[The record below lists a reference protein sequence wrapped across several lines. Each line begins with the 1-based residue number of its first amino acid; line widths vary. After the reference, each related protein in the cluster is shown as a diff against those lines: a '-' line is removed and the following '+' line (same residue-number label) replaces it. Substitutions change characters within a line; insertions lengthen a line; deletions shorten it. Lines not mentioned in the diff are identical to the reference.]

1 MITPTGNG
9 GGAVH
14 MQLQFLF
21 LRIENWMS
29 VLYLG
34 FVSIVLSDVT
44 TVLLFDLLAV
54 FIIKVVFFVQLEQR
68 YGPTR

>member
-1 MITPTGNG
+1 
-9 GGAVH
+9 